1 MKRTVLA
8 ALLVTLSACG
18 GNAGPKAVI
27 TRWADAAKVGDYAT
41 AKQMMGMGEFLNEM
55 WQGLHEGYRN
65 GGRLQA
71 YTIVDGPVPVGKS
84 ANAVLRW
91 IGKDEPLCVTVQVSP
106 DEQITVVSNYAE
118 CPEQFR

>member
-1 MKRTVLA
+1 MNRSVLA
-8 ALLVTLSACG
+8 ILITLCACG
-18 GNAGPKAVI
+18 SNAGPRAVI
-27 TRWADAAKVGDYAT
+27 TRWADAARIGDYAT

-55 WQGLHEGYRN
+55 WQGLHEGYRK

-71 YTIVDGPVPVGKS
+71 YSIVDGPVPVGKS

-91 IGKDEPLCVTVQVSP
+91 TGNDEPLCVTVQVTP
-106 DEQITVVSNYAE
+106 EHTITVQSNYAE